1 MKLSKTEI
9 AALSRARTIG
19 GSPSVYLTA
28 GELAF
33 LLCLVC
39 EDLDVP
45 APEALECV
53 NLAPWANHT
62 FYDIPILEVKCDR
75 FDANAISEINL
86 QGALSQLIEIDA
98 DILTYFLALIS
109 LHAQRRK
116 YRTILDH
123 QPIPELET
131 IIPRG
136 LLEMGGFPPDMLAS
150 WLVWRKFIYDIDN
163 RAAQTTGYL
172 FEPILALAI
181 GGTSYSAQKSPVRR
195 GGNQAGRQVD
205 CVLNKDAY
213 EFKMRVTIAASGQGR
228 FAEELSFAEDCHLSG
243 YRPVLLVLDPTP
255 STKLEELS
263 NEYRK
268 YNGEAYIGDDAWT
281 HLRQKAGAVMSVFL
295 EQYVRVPLSK
305 IDDAYEVLSPLT
317 LEHDS
322 NTGAIHLTI
331 GQERKNLR

>member
-1 MKLSKTEI
+1 MTLSKTEI

-19 GSPSVYLTA
+19 GSPPVYLTA

-33 LLCLVC
+33 LLHLACK
-39 EDLDVP
+39 DLGVP
-45 APEALECV
+45 VPEKLDCV
-53 NLAPWANHT
+53 NRTPWMKHA
-62 FYDIPILEVKCDR
+62 FYDIPILEVKCDP
-75 FDANAISEINL
+75 FDTNPTSEADL
-86 QGALSQLIEIDA
+86 QDALSQLIKIDA

-136 LLEMGGFPPDMLAS
+136 LLEMGGLPPDILAS

-172 FEPILALAI
+172 FEPILTLAI

-195 GGNQAGRQVD
+195 GGNQTGRQVD

-228 FAEELSFAEDCHLSG
+228 FAEELSFAKDCHLSG

-255 STKLEELS
+255 STRLEELS
-263 NEYRK
+263 SEYRK
-268 YNGEAYIGDDAWT
+268 YNGEAYIGDDAWV
-281 HLRQKAGAVMSVFL
+281 HLREKAGEVMSVFL
-295 EQYVRVPLSK
+295 EQYVRVPLFK
-305 IDDAYEVLSPLT
+305 IDDAYEILPPLT
-317 LEHDS
+317 LEYDGD
-322 NTGAIHLTI
+322 TDEIRLTI